1 MDRRR
6 ICVVTGTRAEFGLLL
21 WLMNELAADH
31 AVDLL
36 CVATGSHLDADHGFT
51 VDEIV
56 RSGHK
61 VSRRVPIHSGG
72 DSDHDVAAAFARG
85 VTGLQQAFEEL
96 RPELVVLLG
105 DRFEVLAAATAA
117 MFCRI
122 PIAHLH
128 GGESTEGLIDE
139 AIRHS
144 VTKLSHLHFTAHDDY
159 RRRVLQLG
167 EHPDRV
173 WNFGALGA
181 EAALRTEWLD
191 DATLAERLGVAI
203 PQHVVTTTVHPL
215 TLDPS
220 QDSQTIDA
228 ILTALND
235 TTDTLLAFTLP
246 NADPNNRLIRDR
258 ILDFVAH
265 RTDAVAIDS
274 LGQQA
279 YLSLVRRS
287 QIVIGN
293 SSSGILEAPSLKV
306 PTIDVGARQQGR
318 VRPESV
324 IHCEPE
330 VDSIRAALDVARSPG
345 FRARVRKMLPPFG
358 DGDTS
363 RRIAA
368 VLRDYPLEGILFK
381 QFVEVP

>member
-6 ICVVTGTRAEFGLLL
+6 ICVVTGTRAEFGLLR
-21 WLMNELAADH
+21 WLMNELAADCS
-31 AVDLL
+31 VDLL
-36 CVATGSHLDADHGFT
+36 CVATGSHLDPDHGYT

-56 RSGHK
+56 RSGHEIAC
-61 VSRRVPIHSGG
+61 RVPIHSGG
-72 DSDHDVAAAFARG
+72 DSDCDVAAAFAKG
-85 VTGLQQAFEEL
+85 VTGLQRAFEEL
-96 RPELVVLLG
+96 SPELVVLLG

-139 AIRHS
+139 AIRHA

-159 RRRVLQLG
+159 RRKVLQLG
-167 EHPDRV
+167 EDPDRV

-191 DATLAERLGVAI
+191 DAALADRIGIAVPDNI
-203 PQHVVTTTVHPL
+203 ITTTIHPL

-220 QDSQTIDA
+220 QDGPTIDA
-228 ILTALND
+228 ILAVLENSR
-235 TTDTLLAFTLP
+235 DTLLAFTLP

-258 ILDFVAH
+258 ILHFVAD

-279 YLSLVRRS
+279 YLSLMRRS
-287 QIVIGN
+287 QVVIGN
-293 SSSGILEAPSLKV
+293 SSSGILEAPTLKV

-324 IHCEPE
+324 VHSEPKAQ
-330 VDSIRAALDVARSPG
+330 SIRAALDMVQSPG
-345 FRARVRKMLPPFG
+345 FRARVERMLPPFG
-358 DGDTS
+358 DGKTS
-363 RRIAA
+363 QKIAA

-381 QFVEVP
+381 RFVEVP